1 MFVNILA
8 RKMCK
13 DLKTTA
19 KVEIKTWSIK
29 QLVAYQ
35 TKPDN
40 FFNQQTIACWASL
53 NNRPE
58 NIQQFIIQ

>member
-40 FFNQQTIACWASL
+40 FFSISKQLLAG
-53 NNRPE
+53 PV
-58 NIQQFIIQ
+58 

>member
-40 FFNQQTIACWASL
+40 FFQSA
-53 NNRPE
+53 NNCLLG
-58 NIQQFIIQ
+58 QSK